1 MRDVRVKEDSAAF
14 IVDVV
19 DNVDIILYIS
29 SLLPSDRVVSIDSN
43 NNVYLYDKCFKI
55 DENDI
60 EEEL

>member
-19 DNVDIILYIS
+19 DNVDTILYIS

>member
-43 NNVYLYDKCFKI
+43 NNVYLYDKCFKV